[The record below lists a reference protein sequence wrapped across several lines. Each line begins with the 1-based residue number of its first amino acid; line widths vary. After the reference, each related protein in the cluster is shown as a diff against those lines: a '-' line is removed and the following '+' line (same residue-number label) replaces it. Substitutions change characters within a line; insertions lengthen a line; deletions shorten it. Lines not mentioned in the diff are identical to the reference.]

1 MIDKKQIAR
10 VWVDDHAVHAE
21 TTDGLRASYAFSLW
35 PRLRDASDAERRDFY
50 LSHLGIHWPSID
62 EDLSF
67 EGMFHHAGLCELTDT
82 EDSVYYNWPY
92 DFDDETPLPS
102 VAEAPAGYRK

>member
-21 TTDGLRASYAFSLW
+21 TTDGLQASYAFSMW
-35 PRLRDASDAERRDFY
+35 PRLRDASDAQRRDFF
-50 LSHLGIHWPSID
+50 LSYSGIHWPSLD

-82 EDSVYYNWPY
+82 EDSVCYCQPYN
-92 DFDDETPLPS
+92 FDDETPFPS
-102 VAEAPAGYRK
+102 AAEESAKYGK